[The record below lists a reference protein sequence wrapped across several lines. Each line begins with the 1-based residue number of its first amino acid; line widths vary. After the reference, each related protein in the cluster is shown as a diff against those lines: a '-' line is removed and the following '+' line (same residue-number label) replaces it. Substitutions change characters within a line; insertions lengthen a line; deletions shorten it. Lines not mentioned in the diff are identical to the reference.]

1 MKNVIIQKKR
11 ILSFMS
17 LSSDFITKK
26 DVWWTTRIH
35 LYFQTENV
43 ILQNCHPN
51 GRICQHWLC
60 RTGRTILNQTRP
72 FFHLPDLVDPRK
84 TIFGISCYRQIDA
97 SKVKNP
103 TADVTRGT
111 VQKSVCVLSR
121 LPLYGH
127 IQVKMALITEAFFHE
142 GDFSRLD
149 LIHETYDNLS
159 ACLTDD
165 LVRTQQLYVGL
176 SARKLVQSLA
186 HRTLVLFK
194 LSLLEKKVLFF
205 QSPVLDLCTYF
216 LTLLSLHPGMLEEGL
231 KESACSVPLDTPP
244 DSLSPTE
251 GAEETKTFSSSV
263 ESIKSLAAEDVEN
276 FQNEHLNEHQRL
288 PSLTQT
294 GTVSNLEVG
303 LPLRVFG
310 RGNLCHPYLSLSFI
324 DTLSQA
330 CVRGYLIGAT
340 NALFKQKAGVAE
352 VIIDIE
358 KDKVDIL
365 DPDLKK
371 ALTLT
376 TEDLRFIDH
385 IIKQVSIENGSDIFL
400 DGVGWEGGDEWVRAQ
415 FRMYIL
421 CLLRTVLNSDQ
432 DSTSI
437 YELHRFNSSFVNLWK
452 KTMNF
457 KLWREHVSSESTDL
471 EAFINLPPLHPC
483 SGQLSI
489 NDMRLHLSNTITNTE
504 GGKKVSQ
511 AVANTGRAVAGG
523 FSTAK
528 GVFSSWVTSF
538 KTNPNPGGNDET
550 SETATKE
557 DDAVVEAVEAS
568 EKQDVSEKGSETSN
582 NV

>member
-1 MKNVIIQKKR
+1 MHKNNLFHFGKYLYRSNFIDGNTGIPWG
-11 ILSFMS
+11 LFCESFS
-17 LSSDFITKK
+17 LSN
-26 DVWWTTRIH
+26 IH
-35 LYFQTENV
+35 
-43 ILQNCHPN
+43 
-51 GRICQHWLC
+51 
-60 RTGRTILNQTRP
+60 
-72 FFHLPDLVDPRK
+72 
-84 TIFGISCYRQIDA
+84 S
-97 SKVKNP
+97 
-103 TADVTRGT
+103 
-111 VQKSVCVLSR
+111 
-121 LPLYGH
+121 
-127 IQVKMALITEAFFHE
+127 
-142 GDFSRLD
+142 FS
-149 LIHETYDNLS
+149 
-159 ACLTDD
+159 
-165 LVRTQQLYVGL
+165 
-176 SARKLVQSLA
+176 
-186 HRTLVLFK
+186 
-194 LSLLEKKVLFF
+194 
-205 QSPVLDLCTYF
+205 
-216 LTLLSLHPGMLEEGL
+216 
-231 KESACSVPLDTPP
+231 
-244 DSLSPTE
+244 

>member
-1 MKNVIIQKKR
+1 MHKNNLFHFGKYLYRSNFIDGNAGIPWG
-11 ILSFMS
+11 LFCESFS
-17 LSSDFITKK
+17 LSN
-26 DVWWTTRIH
+26 IH
-35 LYFQTENV
+35 
-43 ILQNCHPN
+43 
-51 GRICQHWLC
+51 
-60 RTGRTILNQTRP
+60 
-72 FFHLPDLVDPRK
+72 
-84 TIFGISCYRQIDA
+84 S
-97 SKVKNP
+97 
-103 TADVTRGT
+103 
-111 VQKSVCVLSR
+111 
-121 LPLYGH
+121 
-127 IQVKMALITEAFFHE
+127 
-142 GDFSRLD
+142 FS
-149 LIHETYDNLS
+149 
-159 ACLTDD
+159 
-165 LVRTQQLYVGL
+165 
-176 SARKLVQSLA
+176 
-186 HRTLVLFK
+186 
-194 LSLLEKKVLFF
+194 
-205 QSPVLDLCTYF
+205 
-216 LTLLSLHPGMLEEGL
+216 
-231 KESACSVPLDTPP
+231 
-244 DSLSPTE
+244 